1 MQKQAQGDE
10 MAENPGTMPRT
21 ALVTGGARR
30 IGEAVVRDLAAHGYA
45 IAVHVN
51 SATERAERIVDEI
64 RAAGGAATVVSADLT
79 IEASP
84 ARLFDAAR
92 QAIGPIGLLV
102 NNASIFERDT
112 AEAPDMALW
121 EKHFAVHLKAPA
133 LLGAALH
140 AQTDLGDGLIVNIID
155 QRVWKLTPDF
165 FSYTLSKSA
174 LWTATRTMAQAF
186 APKTRVNAIGPG
198 PTLANER
205 QSAADFAM
213 QIDGL
218 PLKRGPGLDE
228 FGRTIRY
235 LAETKSITGQMIA
248 LDGGQHLAWQT
259 PDVTGMAE

>member
-1 MQKQAQGDE
+1 MI
-10 MAENPGTMPRT
+10 ENNTMTPRT

-30 IGEAVVRDLAAHGYA
+30 IGEAVVRDLAAHGFAVA
-45 IAVHVN
+45 IHVN
-51 SATERAERIVDEI
+51 SATDSAQRIADEI
-64 RAAGGAATVVSADLT
+64 RAAGGKAAVLSADLT
-79 IEASP
+79 AQAS
-84 ARLFDAAR
+84 AEQLFAAVR
-92 QAIGPIGLLV
+92 KAIGPIGLLV

-140 AQTDLGDGLIVNIID
+140 AQTDVGDGLIVNIID

-205 QSAADFAM
+205 QTAADFAM

-218 PLKRGPGLDE
+218 PLKRGPRLDE